1 MKSSTR
7 FKHNKR
13 GDHCLNCQEPL
24 QLDDNFCH
32 KCGQVNDTSKISLK
46 QYFSQYLSGF
56 FNFDNRL
63 WKTIYPLLF
72 KPGKV
77 TKEYVQGKRMSYVNP
92 FQLYFHVTIVFF
104 LLLGLFNTYQEIK
117 EVRNIDNRTIETLDS
132 VQPVLENIKNVDLPK
147 NIKGIKNVDIA
158 QFADSISQKGDSLHA
173 YYKTLISK
181 YLDSVFQDSLSLT
194 LLKQPELSLEKKD
207 SIFDTLFGSHLNYY
221 SKLISQSGDM
231 KIEEV
236 SELTRLNE
244 LKSFSADYAQ
254 GLLDREQIDYKLP
267 DKYSLSTEN
276 SVLKALLGE
285 NTFTKVN
292 EFMEYDKEH
301 PEVDAPVALKEL
313 GYENSYWNIFYYT
326 KAKKVNQLKDDPEAF
341 GKNYLGEIISKISV
355 ALFFLLPIFT
365 LVMALLYIRSSYN
378 YTEHL
383 VFVFHVQTVFFILL
397 TLTLFIDKFIS
408 FSTTALMITTLF
420 PFYLYKALKNFYG
433 QGWFKTLI
441 KFFLLNIFFIILSSI
456 GFVIISF
463 ITFLI

>member
-1 MKSSTR
+1 
-7 FKHNKR
+7 
-13 GDHCLNCQEPL
+13 
-24 QLDDNFCH
+24 
-32 KCGQVNDTSKISLK
+32 
-46 QYFSQYLSGF
+46 
-56 FNFDNRL
+56 
-63 WKTIYPLLF
+63 
-72 KPGKV
+72 
-77 TKEYVQGKRMSYVNP
+77 
-92 FQLYFHVTIVFF
+92 
-104 LLLGLFNTYQEIK
+104 
-117 EVRNIDNRTIETLDS
+117 
-132 VQPVLENIKNVDLPK
+132 
-147 NIKGIKNVDIA
+147 
-158 QFADSISQKGDSLHA
+158 
-173 YYKTLISK
+173 
-181 YLDSVFQDSLSLT
+181 
-194 LLKQPELSLEKKD
+194 
-207 SIFDTLFGSHLNYY
+207 
-221 SKLISQSGDM
+221 
-231 KIEEV
+231 
-236 SELTRLNE
+236 
-244 LKSFSADYAQ
+244 
-254 GLLDREQIDYKLP
+254 
-267 DKYSLSTEN
+267 
-276 SVLKALLGE
+276 
-285 NTFTKVN
+285 
-292 EFMEYDKEH
+292 
-301 PEVDAPVALKEL
+301 PVALKEL